1 MKAFVLLA
9 TGFEEMEAIGTID
22 ILRRG
27 GIETVTVSVTGDK
40 TVTGVH
46 DIPVIADVLIENPEN
61 EFSTCD
67 ALVLPGGG
75 PGSVMLRDHPG
86 VRDAVM
92 QVLKNRKLVAAICAA
107 PRVLGTLGLLDS
119 RKATCYP
126 GIEPELYNASIVPE
140 PVVIDDNI
148 ITARGPGFVIDFG
161 LAILKYL
168 GANDRQVAGDMLIE
182 T

>member
-1 MKAFVLLA
+1 MKAYVLLA
-9 TGFEEMEAIGTID
+9 TGFEEMEAVGTID

-46 DIPVIADVLIENPEN
+46 GIPVIADELIEDIEYWD
-61 EFSTCD
+61 CD

-75 PGSVMLRDHPG
+75 PGSLMLKDH
-86 VRDAVM
+86 DAVTDA
-92 QVLKNRKLVAAICAA
+92 VLAVLGNRKLVAAICAA

-126 GIEPELYNASIVPE
+126 GIEPELYYANIVDD
-140 PVVIDDNI
+140 PVAIDDNI
-148 ITARGPGFVIDFG
+148 ITARGPAFVIDFG
-161 LAILKYL
+161 LAILNYL
-168 GANDRQVAGDMLIE
+168 NADAKTVASDLLYKS
-182 T
+182 

>member
-1 MKAFVLLA
+1 MKAYILLA

-27 GIETVTVSVTGDK
+27 GIETITVAVTGEK

-46 DIPVIADVLIENPEN
+46 GIPVIADELIEHIE
-61 EFSTCD
+61 SWTCD

-75 PGSVMLRDHPG
+75 PGSALLKEHEG
-86 VRDAVM
+86 VANAVLE
-92 QVLKNRKLVAAICAA
+92 VNKNGKLVAAICAA
-107 PRVLGTLGLLDS
+107 PRVLGKLGLLDG

-126 GIEPELYNASIVPE
+126 GIEPELGKAMMVAD
-140 PVVIDDNI
+140 PVSVDDHI

-168 GANDRQVAGDMLIE
+168 GADARQVAEDLLYIF
-182 T
+182 